1 MRTAVTSPRTSHT
14 LAPSHD
20 EWSISIS
27 SSLLSWP
34 ENAPVSS
41 SGDLDWANP
50 KTYVPEFAAAAEK
63 LQKGQM
69 TDTPVH
75 TQFGW
80 HIIRVDD
87 IRDIQ
92 PPPLDQVKGQ
102 IVQQMQQEKLQAFE
116 QSLRAKA
123 KIQ

>member
-1 MRTAVTSPRTSHT
+1 
-14 LAPSHD
+14 
-20 EWSISIS
+20 
-27 SSLLSWP
+27 
-34 ENAPVSS
+34 
-41 SGDLDWANP
+41 
-50 KTYVPEFAAAAEK
+50 
-63 LQKGQM
+63 
-69 TDTPVH
+69 VH

-87 IRDIQ
+87 IRDIA

-116 QSLRAKA
+116 QNLRTKA